1 MALKNDQKFSCSVS
15 ANFELAKAV
24 SIFTVVAGHFYGP
37 SSWPLVTVAL
47 CIFGFSSAYFT
58 DKKYAEGNLKGYWTN
73 KFKRLFFRVIIIN
86 LFLIILLLIKDKEG
100 LFSWQSVVHFFGA
113 TGLLNWFHVVDN
125 SPLGDGLWFF
135 TLLLIFYSLYP
146 FFKRI
151 PVNFINYYNLLF
163 CYLLICVMQYTH
175 PMGHMLWVTIFSFI
189 AGIFSLRK
197 NSKISILQFFV
208 MVFILYLIYK
218 FVKIKNINIYV
229 ISIFSSALC
238 VFIVNFKLK
247 LPEFVISISKFVNSH
262 MVEIYFIH
270 GYVFYRPFSNQ
281 LINFFVSVFLI
292 LSAAYLLLKTSV
304 STQKLVMRI
313 YENSPHTRS

>member
-1 MALKNDQKFSCSVS
+1 MALKNIPKVSCFVS

-47 CIFGFSSAYFT
+47 CVFGFSSAYFT
-58 DKKYAEGNLKGYWTN
+58 DKKYAEGNLDGYWTN
-73 KFKRLFFRVIIIN
+73 KFKRLFFRVILIN
-86 LFLIILLLIKDKEG
+86 LFLIILLLIKNQEG
-100 LFSWQSVVHFFGA
+100 LFSWYSVVHFLGA
-113 TGLLNWFHVVDN
+113 TGFLNWFHVVDK

-146 FFKRI
+146 LFRRI
-151 PVNFINYYNLLF
+151 PINFINYYNLLIF
-163 CYLLICVMQYTH
+163 YLFICIMQLIY
-175 PMGHMLWVTIFSFI
+175 PMGHMLWITIFSFI
-189 AGIFSLRK
+189 AGIFFLRNK
-197 NSKISILQFFV
+197 SKISISGFLILIFTL
-208 MVFILYLIYK
+208 FIIYK
-218 FVKIKNINIYV
+218 FVKIKNLNVYL

-238 VFIVNFKLK
+238 VFIVNLKLK
-247 LPEFVISISKFVNSH
+247 LPKFLFSITKFINSH

-270 GYVFYRPFSNQ
+270 GYLFYRPFSYQ

-304 STQKLVMRI
+304 STQKLVRHI
-313 YENSPHTRS
+313 HENSPHT